1 MTGIPT
7 ARYVDH
13 AGYTVP
19 DLDEAVRFFVDVLG
33 AQLLYATGP
42 YAKPG
47 TDYMTTRLGVSPDAV
62 VRLAVLRFGATLNL
76 ELVEFTGPG
85 QRTDYPPVSDA
96 GGCHLAIHV
105 DDFAAAEAYLRARPE
120 LRVREPHDN
129 GPPGQGEEGGLL
141 SLYFDTPFGMHLEII
156 NRPAAQAY
164 EAATDARAFRTADPW
179 PNIRRPRDPDD
190 TRATRATP

>member
-1 MTGIPT
+1 VTGIPT

-13 AGYTVP
+13 AGYTVR
-19 DLDEAVRFFVDVLG
+19 DLDEAVCFFVDVLG
-33 AQLLYATGP
+33 AALLYATEP
-42 YAKPG
+42 CYEPG
-47 TDYMTTRLGVSPDAV
+47 TDYMLSRFGVSSDTS
-62 VRLAVLRFGATLNL
+62 VRLAVLRFGATHNL

-120 LRVREPHDN
+120 LRIRQPHDN

-141 SLYFDTPFGMHLEII
+141 SVYFETPFGMRLEII
-156 NRPAAQAY
+156 KRPERQRY
-164 EAATDARAFRTADPW
+164 EAETDARAFRTAERW
-179 PNIRRPRDPDD
+179 PTPVRPRDPDD
-190 TRATRATP
+190 TRATSSAL